1 MKLNRPRL
9 EVCGGIGT
17 GKTTFASLLSNPEIS
32 VIHEDFSKNPFW
44 EAYYQNPG
52 KQFIFETEITF
63 LLQHYHDIKRQGELA
78 NIIIADYSF
87 ITDLAYARIG
97 LSSVKQ
103 EIFKSIYQVIIEEIG
118 LPRLLVRLRCEATIQ
133 AERVAGR
140 GHDEENMID
149 IGFLEKL
156 NRAIEEEM
164 SELSPQVKVI
174 EINSELED
182 FAHDETIREKWRG
195 YIRNELN
202 ELLI

>member
-1 MKLNRPRL
+1 LKLNRPRL
-9 EVCGGIGT
+9 EICGGIGT
-17 GKTTFASLLSNPEIS
+17 GKTTFASLLSSPGINTIF
-32 VIHEDFSKNPFW
+32 EDFSKNPFW

-52 KQFIFETEITF
+52 KQFIFETEVTF
-63 LLQHYHDIKRQGELA
+63 LLQHYHDIQRQAKLA

-97 LSSVKQ
+97 LSGVKL

-118 LPRLLVRLRCEATIQ
+118 LPALLVRLRCETTIQ
-133 AERVAGR
+133 TERVAGR
-140 GHDEENMID
+140 GHDEESMID

-156 NRAIEEEM
+156 NRAIEEEL

-174 EINSELED
+174 EINSERED
-182 FAHDETIREKWRG
+182 FAHDETVREKWRT
-195 YIRNELN
+195 YIRSELN

>member
-1 MKLNRPRL
+1 MTAKRL
-9 EVCGGIGT
+9 EICGGIGA
-17 GKTTFASLLSNPEIS
+17 GKTTFVHLLPGPGITTILE
-32 VIHEDFSKNPFW
+32 EFSKNPFW
-44 EAYYQNPG
+44 GAYYENPG
-52 KQFIFETEITF
+52 KQFIFETEVTF
-63 LLQHYHDIKRQGELA
+63 LLQHYHDIQRQAKLA
-78 NIIIADYSF
+78 NIIVADYSF

-97 LSSVKQ
+97 LSGVKL

-156 NRAIEEEM
+156 NRAIEEEL

-174 EINSELED
+174 DVNSELED
-182 FAHDETIREKWRG
+182 FAHDETVREKWRG

-202 ELLI
+202 NYLI